1 MNAWIIYR
9 DQEYLID
16 TAITLG
22 QALQDIDLS
31 PEMVMALRDGRLM
44 MEDEIIKEG
53 DRIKLISVISGG
65 SH

>member
-1 MNAWIIYR
+1 
-9 DQEYLID
+9 
-16 TAITLG
+16 
-22 QALQDIDLS
+22 LQDIDLS

-65 SH
+65 NH